1 MKLIKKIIFW
11 KLSLWFFIITSLR
24 NKFYD
29 FGLLKSYSFSTP
41 IISIGNLSAGGTGK
55 TPMVEFFIDNLEHKY
70 KIGVLSRGYKRK
82 SRGFILASAVD
93 DAKSI
98 GDEPFQYYS
107 KFKSI
112 IVAVDKKRKRGIK
125 NLINLGVD
133 LIILDDAFQHRRI
146 SPSYSIILSDY
157 SNLFINDSLMPL
169 GTLRECKSGYQRAN
183 SIIITKCPE
192 NFSKNEMK
200 NLTNKINLKSNQHIF
215 FSKIIY
221 SDHLISKKNSIKV
234 SEFRNKKVKVVTG
247 IVNSK
252 VLIKYFE
259 DKGLLVSHAEF
270 PDHYDYR
277 DIDLIKFKDEIIIT
291 TEKDYVKL
299 KNFNLENL
307 YYIPIKIKLFG
318 KDNLMEIV
326 NSKIT

>member
-41 IISIGNLSAGGTGK
+41 IISVGNLSVGGTGK
-55 TPMVEFFIDNLEHKY
+55 TPMVEFLIENLENKY

-82 SRGFILASAVD
+82 SSGFILASSKD

-107 KFKSI
+107 KFKNI
-112 IVAVDKKRKRGIK
+112 IIAVDEKRKRGIT

-133 LIILDDAFQHRRI
+133 LIILDDAFQHRRV

-157 SNLFINDSLMPL
+157 SNLFMHDSLIPL

-192 NFSKNEMK
+192 DFSRNEMK

-221 SDHLISKKNSIKV
+221 SNHLISKKNSIKI
-234 SEFRNKKVKVVTG
+234 SKFSNKKVKVLTG

-252 VLIKYFE
+252 VLIKYLE
-259 DKGLLVSHAEF
+259 DKGLVVSHVEF
-270 PDHYDYR
+270 PDHYIYR

-299 KNFNLENL
+299 KNFNLKYL
-307 YYIPIKIKLFG
+307 YYLPIKIEVFG
-318 KDNLMEIV
+318 QDDFVEIV
-326 NSKIT
+326 NSKIS